1 MRGVRARRGGRAL
14 PSMSAM
20 AYRSP
25 GLADDLP
32 DELLDAWNDQIAAA
46 LRATDAPE
54 SRFFEIDAAKLT
66 DPDVIR
72 GVSWPGDPLEPT
84 KCADVA
90 RVVRELSDWGFEGRH
105 ALQNEY
111 CEYAV
116 VRRND
121 ASGRSRPKRV
131 QITTELREY
140 WMSIAI
146 HDPERLREIASAAL
160 GREVEFGELYGG
172 DPGGMSPEQREVG
185 FATEVA
191 GSAGVERLADAGVP
205 LQPSGA
211 LNRENALFMTHDING
226 VDDMIYIVLFGA
238 RRFAVRTPDGFRDA
252 TADEIFTDAG
262 LNALACRHADP
273 AAAMGAYGAVLDSK
287 QIAFLDPLGMYL
299 RGFNEDLISIDG
311 APVPEEWIRW
321 SRGEPGMHQR
331 LELGPGDDDD
341 AFLDNI
347 VFSGGAREEPLTGGH
362 QLVSQIEVGPLIAA
376 VDTEPAAEDEFHWVA
391 EAPRIDCD
399 AAGVCKQARALKRRF
414 EGG

>member
-1 MRGVRARRGGRAL
+1 
-14 PSMSAM
+14 MSAM
-20 AYRSP
+20 AYSSP

-46 LRATDAPE
+46 LKATDLPE

-90 RVVRELSDWGFEGRH
+90 RVVRELSDWSFEGRH
-105 ALQNEY
+105 ALHNEY

-121 ASGRSRPKRV
+121 ASGRSRSKRV

-140 WMSIAI
+140 WVSIAI

-172 DPGGMSPEQREVG
+172 DPAGMGPEQREVG

-191 GSAGVERLADAGVP
+191 GSAGVKRLVDAGVP

-211 LNRENALFMTHDING
+211 LNRENALFMTHQING
-226 VDDMIYIVLFGA
+226 LDDMIYIVLFGA
-238 RRFAVRTPDGFRDA
+238 RRFAVRTQDGFRDA
-252 TADEIFTDAG
+252 TADEIFTDA
-262 LNALACRHADP
+262 NANELACRHADP

-287 QIAFLDPLGMYL
+287 QIAFLNPLGMYL
-299 RGFNEDLISIDG
+299 RGFNEDLLSVDG
-311 APVPEEWIRW
+311 GPVPEEWIRW
-321 SRGEPGMHQR
+321 GRGEPGMHQR
-331 LELGPGDDDD
+331 LVLGPGDDDD
-341 AFLDNI
+341 AFLDDI
-347 VFSGGAREEPLTGGH
+347 VFSGGARDEPLTGGH

-391 EAPRIDCD
+391 EAPRIDCE

-414 EGG
+414 EATRDD